1 MRKTLV
7 FAVISALALLAP
19 AAAQAHHLDQ
29 DTSTITCVL
38 SENQPTVRISA
49 NYLDFSPWDQPVA
62 WSASIDKVTVGGGTL
77 TWVGPDFRHNVSFRT
92 TAGSHDV
99 VYQSSWNGGENGAY
113 LSRRGLVC
121 PAPVPPPVKPPPPTV
136 VVVTPPPPPPPV
148 VVSCPC
154 PPKHPV
160 RPKCVCPHIHVI
172 KPDTTKPSQMHGT
185 FRFGGR
191 VTNNRHAHIVAVRI
205 TVRAVGRGRHVRAGT
220 LRAPPRCTSG
230 EDRPDRPLQPRRVP
244 ALPRVGRLQA
254 HDALPGRVPRQDD
267 RQGGRPPLVQADRP
281 LLQPRPDPPAVVG
294 IRSST

>member
-205 TVRAVGRGRHVRAGT
+205 TVRAVGRGRRPCGDAPG
-220 LRAPPRCTSG
+220 PPRCTSG
-230 EDRPDRPLQPRRVP
+230 AEPSRSASTTSTCSSTASRGATTSITMRFRVVF
-244 ALPRVGRLQA
+244 RDKTTGKVVGR
-254 HDALPGRVPRQDD
+254 RWCKRTVRFFN
-267 RQGGRPPLVQADRP
+267 
-281 LLQPRPDPPAVVG
+281 PDPTHPP
-294 IRSST
+294 S